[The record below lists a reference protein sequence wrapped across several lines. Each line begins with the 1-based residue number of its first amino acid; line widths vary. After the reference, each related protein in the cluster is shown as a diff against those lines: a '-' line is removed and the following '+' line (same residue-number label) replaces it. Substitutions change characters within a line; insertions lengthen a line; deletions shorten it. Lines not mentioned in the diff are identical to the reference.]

1 MDRKKHWLPLAGKVN
16 IGRFFNKRCVE
27 NAPHPTSMHKTGP
40 QMNLLY
46 AAILGMLQG
55 ATEFLPV
62 SSSGHLALAEAF
74 FHIEEAGLTFD
85 IALHMGTLLAI
96 LAYFR
101 NDFYGMGL
109 ALIGRDAG
117 EEAKQRRR
125 MAIYIAL
132 ATIPAVVA
140 GLLCGHAAETLLRG
154 PATVAFSLSAAGFF
168 LWLGEKMGNRQRSY
182 SAITIKD
189 ALIIGLAQ
197 SLALIPGVSRSG
209 STITAGL
216 FLGLNRSASAQF
228 SFLLSA
234 PIIFGAGIYKIPQI
248 ISMGL
253 DQSQMLFYVTGFLT
267 SAVSGYLVIALLMK
281 FVRTK
286 SLTVFAYYRF
296 ILSAIVVI
304 ALLLGYQ

>member
-1 MDRKKHWLPLAGKVN
+1 M
-16 IGRFFNKRCVE
+16 
-27 NAPHPTSMHKTGP
+27 P
-40 QMNLLY
+40 QVNLLY
-46 AAILGMLQG
+46 AAFLGILQG

-85 IALHMGTLLAI
+85 IALHLGTLLAI

-101 NDFYGMGL
+101 QDFYSMAL

-117 EEAKQRRR
+117 PEAEQRRR

-132 ATIPAVVA
+132 ATVPAVFF
-140 GLLCGHAAETLLRG
+140 GLLFGHAAETLLRG
-154 PATVAFSLSAAGFF
+154 PATVAFSLSAAGLF
-168 LWLGEKMGNRQRSY
+168 LWLAEKMGNRQRSF

-209 STITAGL
+209 STMSAGL
-216 FLGLNRSASAQF
+216 FLGLDRSATARF

-234 PIIFGAGIYKIPQI
+234 PIIFGAGIYKIPEI
-248 ISMGL
+248 ISLGL
-253 DQSQMLFYVTGFLT
+253 NQNEILFYLTGFFT
-267 SAVSGYLVIALLMK
+267 SAVSGYFVISLLMK
-281 FVRTK
+281 FIRTR
-286 SLTVFAYYRF
+286 SLAVFAYYRF
-296 ILSAIVVI
+296 FLSAIVVI

>member
-1 MDRKKHWLPLAGKVN
+1 
-16 IGRFFNKRCVE
+16 
-27 NAPHPTSMHKTGP
+27 
-40 QMNLLY
+40 MNLLY
-46 AAILGMLQG
+46 AAFLGILQG

-85 IALHMGTLLAI
+85 IALHLGTLLAI

-109 ALIGRDAG
+109 ALIGRDTSAD
-117 EEAKQRRR
+117 AKQRRR
-125 MAIYIAL
+125 MSIYIAL
-132 ATIPAVVA
+132 ATIPAVAA
-140 GLLCGHAAETLLRG
+140 GLLCGDAAETLLRG

-168 LWLGEKMGNRQRSY
+168 LWLAEKKGDRQRSY
-182 SAITIKD
+182 GAITMKD
-189 ALIIGLAQ
+189 AIIIGLAQ
-197 SLALIPGVSRSG
+197 ALALIPGVSRSG
-209 STITAGL
+209 STMTAGL

-234 PIIFGAGIYKIPQI
+234 PIIFGAGIYKIPKI
-248 ISMGL
+248 INLGL
-253 DQSQMLFYVTGFLT
+253 DQSQMLFYLTGFLS
-267 SAVSGYLVIALLMK
+267 SAVSGYLVIALLMRY
-281 FVRTK
+281 VRTK

-296 ILSAIVVI
+296 CLSAIVVI